1 MWLHCSPKK
10 PPAILRP
17 TSLINTSQAELISYN
32 LLWRFHPSL
41 HQTVTR
47 VSVYF
52 WAESKLLNVIMLQ
65 FLISILI
72 SWTSE
77 VLHYHFLQTSVA
89 LENTGCS
96 ALTGTNSDDWLNSS
110 WKQHFSC
117 KPIGE
122 PSLYMHSWSCW
133 WMFSK
138 DMLVYN
144 SAVFAVAQTNVFLL
158 FGLLFPLPVTLF
170 AFFIFKKK
178 TCYLSF
184 QLVVLVVFWR
194 GFTCCLSEANL
205 SFDRCLLK
213 ITSVEQMWDVGV
225 LLWSVLRSCNN
236 CIWIKLIR
244 QTRKV

>member
-170 AFFIFKKK
+170 AFFYFLFLRKKHVI
-178 TCYLSF
+178 SH
-184 QLVVLVVFWR
+184 
-194 GFTCCLSEANL
+194 S
-205 SFDRCLLK
+205 S
-213 ITSVEQMWDVGV
+213 
-225 LLWSVLRSCNN
+225 
-236 CIWIKLIR
+236 
-244 QTRKV
+244 